1 MTDTTERIVEY
12 FESSGVETVFGFPC
26 EQMDPYYSSL
36 ADSSIRHVLA
46 RSEASAALMGD
57 GYARASRQVAI
68 VDGVGGPGAAYIGA
82 GLCEAD
88 GASSPVLALT
98 GGNDRPIRG
107 REVIQ
112 DGDNEAI
119 LDPHTDVSYDAESG
133 PRAVE
138 MVQSAIR
145 QMTSGVPGPAHVNL
159 PGDVLDEECDVR
171 LANTDTAY
179 PGTRPAPESERVREI
194 LELVESAAKPVIL
207 AGEGVVRADASEE
220 LAAFAEQTQT
230 PVVTSVNGKGA
241 VPETEPYAVGT
252 VGRWGFCE
260 PANDALEAADLVVGL
275 GTRFSD
281 LTTVGW
287 TLISDETDI
296 VHVDLDPAWLGK
308 NYDPTVAVQA
318 DIRETLNSLN
328 SEVDPAAFTER
339 KERIERLAAERES
352 WREGHHDALTSD
364 DSPVKT
370 QRIIG
375 ELNRVIPEDGVLVSA
390 TSFAG
395 FFSAAFYEVDR
406 AGLGYIQ
413 ARGSDGINAC
423 LPQAL
428 GVQVARPDE
437 TVVALTGDGGVG
449 YHIADLETAAREE
462 LPLTVVVLNNDGLG
476 SSKASQQATDAFEL
490 STDFAEGVDYA
501 QVARGFGCEATR
513 IDEPDRFVDELE
525 AAVAS
530 DQPTLLDVQV
540 DPFTLP
546 PIIVEN

>member
-1 MTDTTERIVEY
+1 MADTTDLIVEC
-12 FESSGVETVFGFPC
+12 FESSGIETVFGFPC

-36 ADSSIRHVLA
+36 ADSSIRHVLG
-46 RSEASAALMGD
+46 RSEASAALMAD
-57 GYARASRQVAI
+57 GYARASGRIGV

-112 DGDNEAI
+112 DGDNEGI
-119 LDPHTDVSYDAESG
+119 LAPHTDMTFDAESG

-138 MVQSAIR
+138 AVESAVR

-159 PGDVLDEECDVR
+159 PGDILEDDVEVD
-171 LANTDTAY
+171 LGNTDAHY
-179 PGTRPAPESERVREI
+179 PSTRPAPERERIEEI
-194 LELVESAAKPVIL
+194 LGLLEAAERPVVL
-207 AGEGVVRADASEE
+207 AGEGVIRAGASEE
-220 LAAFAEQTQT
+220 LAAFADRTNT
-230 PVVTSVNGKGA
+230 PVVTSVNAKGA

-275 GTRFSD
+275 GTRFGD

-287 TLISDETDI
+287 TLITDETDI
-296 VHVDLDPAWLGK
+296 VHVDLDPAWLGR
-308 NYDPTVAVQA
+308 NYDPTVAVLA
-318 DIRETLNSLN
+318 DIRETLQQLN
-328 SEVDPAAFTER
+328 RAIDPSRFADR
-339 KERIERLAAERES
+339 DERIETLAAERAA
-352 WREGHHDALTSD
+352 WREDHAEDLTSEE
-364 DSPVKT
+364 SPVKPH
-370 QRIIG
+370 RIIE
-375 ELNRVIPEDGVLVSA
+375 ELNRAVPEDGVLVSA

-406 AGLGYIQ
+406 PGLGYIQ

-437 TVVALTGDGGVG
+437 TVVALTGDGGIG
-449 YHIADLETAAREE
+449 YHIADLETAVRED

-476 SSKASQQATDAFEL
+476 SSKASQMATDAFEL

-501 QVARGFGCEATR
+501 QIARGFGCQAAR
-513 IDEPDRFVDELE
+513 VDDPARFVDELQQ
-525 AAVAS
+525 AVDS
-530 DQPTLLDVQV
+530 DEPTLLDVQI
-540 DPFTLP
+540 DPYALP